1 MSYADIEVDP
11 KWHRHIIGKAG
22 SNIGRIKTDTG
33 TSINIPSD
41 TTKSAIIRIE
51 GSPEGV
57 AAAKEEILE
66 MAKKFVCTIMF
77 LFIPNLCP
85 LGSFTHQKKIKS
97 KPNHL
102 LPELEDNR

>member
-1 MSYADIEVDP
+1 MKNTMSYANIEVDP
-11 KWHRHIIGKAG
+11 KWHRHIIGKNG

-41 TTKSAIIRIE
+41 TTKSAVIRIE

-66 MAKKFVCTIMF
+66 MAKKFV
-77 LFIPNLCP
+77 
-85 LGSFTHQKKIKS
+85 SS
-97 KPNHL
+97 V
-102 LPELEDNR
+102 

>member
-22 SNIGRIKTDTG
+22 TNIGRIKNETG

-41 TTKSAIIRIE
+41 TTKSSVIRIE

-57 AAAKEEILE
+57 AAAKAEILE
-66 MAKKFVCTIMF
+66 MAKKMVRMF
-77 LFIPNLCP
+77 LLQIIPFL
-85 LGSFTHQKKIKS
+85 S
-97 KPNHL
+97 
-102 LPELEDNR
+102 LPP